1 MTLDTVMAVFVV
13 ACCGFALFNLGQAY
27 ALIRE
32 TRLEN
37 ERHIETLRKSQKTR
51 G

>member
-1 MTLDTVMAVFVV
+1 MTIDLVMSIFVV

-37 ERHIETLRKSQKTR
+37 QRHIETLRKSQKSR

>member
-1 MTLDTVMAVFVV
+1 MTFDMIITIFAV
-13 ACCGFALFNLGQAY
+13 ACGGFAILNLGQAY

-37 ERHIETLRKSQKTR
+37 ERHIETLREIQKRR

>member
-1 MTLDTVMAVFVV
+1 MTFDTIITIFAV
-13 ACCGFALFNLGQAY
+13 ACGGFAIFNLGQAY

-37 ERHIETLRKSQKTR
+37 LRHIETLREIQKRR

>member
-1 MTLDTVMAVFVV
+1 MTFDMIITIFAV
-13 ACCGFALFNLGQAY
+13 ACGGFAIFNLGQAY

-37 ERHIETLRKSQKTR
+37 ERHIETLR
-51 G
+51 

>member
-1 MTLDTVMAVFVV
+1 MTVDTLMALFVV

-37 ERHIETLRKSQKTR
+37 ERHIENLRKSQKTS

>member
-1 MTLDTVMAVFVV
+1 MTVDTVMAVFVV

-37 ERHIETLRKSQKTR
+37 ERYIETLRKSQKTR

>member
-1 MTLDTVMAVFVV
+1 MTVDTVMAVFVV
-13 ACCGFALFNLGQAY
+13 ACCGFSLFNLGQAY

-37 ERHIETLRKSQKTR
+37 ERHIETLRKSQKSR

>member
-1 MTLDTVMAVFVV
+1 MTFDTLVTIFAV
-13 ACCGFALFNLGQAY
+13 ACGGFAIFNLGQAY

-37 ERHIETLRKSQKTR
+37 ERHIENLRKSQKTR